1 MFYNILLT
9 NNSSKFV
16 GVNLVQLCKLLVK
29 GFISTFEG
37 ITIKLHFALD
47 QTFLFNT
54 ITGAPI
60 AACKLICMPIV
71 LNYNFGKVFEAVS
84 FKRNFNILDVIF

>member
-1 MFYNILLT
+1 MFYNILSA

-16 GVNLVQLCKLLVK
+16 GVHFAQLRKFLVEGL
-29 GFISTFEG
+29 ISTFEG
-37 ITIKLHFALD
+37 VTKKLHFVLD

-71 LNYNFGKVFEAVS
+71 SNYNFGKVFEAVA
-84 FKRNFNILDVIF
+84 FKRHFNMLDVIF